1 MNSKN
6 SELISERS
14 KEQMPKIVWRFA
26 NKAISG
32 ALVVALAAQPC
43 LPAGN
48 LPVSME
54 ELQKEMVRATQTR
67 EQNRATIA
75 NLLSAPE
82 VETSLRAAHIDV
94 QQVKTAISSL
104 SDEDLAKLAAR
115 AQNAQN
121 DLAAG
126 TIGQRDLLLIL
137 IGIAVVI
144 LIIVAVR

>member
-1 MNSKN
+1 MSLSKLAEASTFMNS
-6 SELISERS
+6 
-14 KEQMPKIVWRFA
+14 VWRLA
-26 NKAISG
+26 NKGISG

-43 LPAGN
+43 LPAGSP
-48 LPVSME
+48 PVSID
-54 ELQKEMVRATQTR
+54 ELQKEMVTATQTR

-82 VETSLRAAHIDV
+82 VEKSLRTAHINV
-94 QQVKTAISSL
+94 EQEESAISSL

-115 AQNAQN
+115 AQNAQK

-126 TIGQRDLLLIL
+126 LLGERDLLLIL
-137 IGIAVVI
+137 VGIAVII

>member
-1 MNSKN
+1 MNSV
-6 SELISERS
+6 L
-14 KEQMPKIVWRFA
+14 RFA
-26 NKAISG
+26 NRGISG
-32 ALVVALAAQPC
+32 VLTLALVAQPC
-43 LPAGN
+43 LPAGSP
-48 LPVSME
+48 PVPLE
-54 ELQKEMVRATQTR
+54 ELQKEMVSATQTR

-82 VETSLRAAHIDV
+82 VEKSLRAAHIDV

-115 AQNAQN
+115 AQSAQN

>member
-1 MNSKN
+1 MNS
-6 SELISERS
+6 
-14 KEQMPKIVWRFA
+14 VWCLA
-26 NKAISG
+26 NKGISG

-48 LPVSME
+48 APASRPVSMD
-54 ELQKEMVRATQTR
+54 ELQKEMAASTQTR
-67 EQNRATIA
+67 QQNRETIA

-82 VETSLRAAHIDV
+82 VEKSLRAAHINV
-94 QQVKTAISSL
+94 EQVKGAISSL

-115 AQNAQN
+115 AQSAQN

-126 TIGQRDLLLIL
+126 TLGERDLLLIL
-137 IGIAVVI
+137 VGIAVVI